1 MTYLEKDLS
10 FKEEA
15 SCQKQQRQV

>member
-1 MTYLEKDLS
+1 MTYHEKDLS